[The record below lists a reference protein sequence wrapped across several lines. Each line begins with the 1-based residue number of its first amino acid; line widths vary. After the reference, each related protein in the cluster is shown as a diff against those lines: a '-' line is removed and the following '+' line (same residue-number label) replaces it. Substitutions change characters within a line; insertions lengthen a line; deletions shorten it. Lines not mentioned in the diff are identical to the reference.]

1 MRPVHQLRQDADVQS
16 QRDFR
21 RFDVRDRTPYLTS
34 QQAIAFLELP
44 SLGALYWH
52 IKENRLPYGR
62 VGGRYRFRQVE
73 LEAWVAGQR
82 AVLAVAR

>member
-1 MRPVHQLRQDADVQS
+1 MAPQQAFKDQPMQP
-16 QRDFR
+16 QRGFR
-21 RFDVRDRTPYLTS
+21 TFHIGDRTPYLTS

-52 IKENRLPYGR
+52 IRENRLPFGR
-62 VGGRYRFRQVE
+62 VGGRYRFKQVE

-82 AVLAVAR
+82 AVLAVTR